1 MTTVMTSNLPPVIAA
16 EDLQEC
22 RSWHLPDVSD
32 GTRVLPAQ
40 IMKRRKLEELRAQ
53 AELQRQQE
61 EQAARAAEP
70 EAEAS
75 GELIEDV
82 NAEELTFAPMT
93 AEQLQ
98 EITEAAEKEG
108 FDRGYG
114 EGIAQGIAA
123 GKKQGYADGL
133 AQAQAEAQE
142 TLTQQV
148 SHLMQLASALMEPI
162 ARQEQQLQQLLLQYV
177 TTLTEQVIGRELQT
191 DREQLLSA
199 IRRALQALPV
209 GAGKIKVIVNP
220 QDLALIEAHA
230 AEQEPAW
237 LLAADP
243 QLQPGGCRVETEES
257 LVDFSVE
264 ARVKALLAEFL
275 SQQLSIAT
283 PAADA
288 VAAEQDIPQG
298 DSDQHE
304 PG

>member
-1 MTTVMTSNLPPVIAA
+1 MTTVMTSNLPNLIAA
-16 EDLQEC
+16 EDLRNC
-22 RSWHLPDVSD
+22 NTWSLPDVGD
-32 GTRVLPAQ
+32 GTKVLHAQ
-40 IMKRRKLEELRAQ
+40 IMKRRQMEEEQRAQ
-53 AELQRQQE
+53 AELERQQE
-61 EQAARAAEP
+61 EQADR
-70 EAEAS
+70 AEADQT
-75 GELIEDV
+75 GELIEEISAD
-82 NAEELTFAPMT
+82 ELVYTPMT

-114 EGIAQGIAA
+114 EGVAQGIAA

-133 AQAQAEAQE
+133 AQAQTEARE
-142 TLTQQV
+142 TLNQQV
-148 SHLMQLASALMEPI
+148 SHFLSLAAALVEPI

-177 TTLTEQVIGRELQT
+177 TTLTEQVIGRELKG
-191 DREQLLSA
+191 DSDQLLSA

-230 AEQEPAW
+230 AGQEPAW
-237 LLAADP
+237 LLAGDP
-243 QLQPGGCRVETEES
+243 QLQAGGCRIESEES

-264 ARVKALLAEFL
+264 SRVKALFSEFL
-275 SQQLSIAT
+275 SQQLTVAA

-288 VAAEQDIPQG
+288 SADVQDTIHR
-298 DSDQHE
+298 DADQHE